1 MIKGPFIAQVICLVA
16 KVKGIDCA
24 FVGGVEGGTEGG
36 EERGYRDAY
45 GAGVGDVDC
54 TVVESE
60 GDTVGL
66 MDGGMKKPVGD
77 CEKGTQRTDL
87 DR

>member
-1 MIKGPFIAQVICLVA
+1 MKCPFIAQVGCLVA
-16 KVKGIDCA
+16 DVKGIDCA
-24 FVGGVEGGTEGG
+24 FARGVEGGAEGG
-36 EERGYRDAY
+36 EEMIYRAAY
-45 GAGVGDVDC
+45 GACVGDVDC
-54 TVVESE
+54 TVIESE

-77 CEKGTQRTDL
+77 CEKGRQRTDL